1 MGLFLIALSQ
11 RGVLDSFQNLGL
23 RLTSPLTGTVENIA
37 ETISGNSGP
46 AQSELE
52 AEIERLNAELALL
65 RDRAADAAT
74 YEEMLGFTE
83 NDTTHNFTGARVL
96 QHQPQNF
103 EDNLAIDRGSDDG
116 LTEGMVVLSPSG
128 SLVGRI
134 TRVFA
139 DYAWV
144 RVITDQA
151 SAVQV
156 EVPSAQ
162 IDGSANSNG
171 DGNLTLE
178 LVPKTANVS
187 EGDQVV
193 TSTRSIFFPPGL
205 LVGTVIS
212 VSDSDELFK
221 RIIIE
226 PSAALASLD
235 NVLVITSF
243 EPRELEPPE

>member
-1 MGLFLIALSQ
+1 MSQ

-23 RLTSPLTGTVENIA
+23 RLSSPLTGTVEGIA
-37 ETISGNSGP
+37 ELLSGNSGP
-46 AQSELE
+46 SQSELQ
-52 AEIERLNAELALL
+52 AEIERLNAELAVL
-65 RDRAADAAT
+65 RQRAADAADL
-74 YEEMLGFTE
+74 EEMLGFVQS
-83 NDTTHNFTGARVL
+83 DTTRTLLGARVL

-103 EDNLAIDRGSDDG
+103 ENNLAIDRGSADG

-151 SAVQV
+151 SAVNV

-162 IDGSANSNG
+162 IDGSAVSNG

-178 LVPKTANVS
+178 LVPKNADVS

-193 TSTRSIFFPPGL
+193 TSTQSIFFPAGL
-205 LVGTVIS
+205 LVGVVIS

-221 RIIIE
+221 RIVIE
-226 PSAALASLD
+226 PSATLTRLD
-235 NVLVITSF
+235 SVLVITSF
-243 EPRELEPPE
+243 QPRELEPPE